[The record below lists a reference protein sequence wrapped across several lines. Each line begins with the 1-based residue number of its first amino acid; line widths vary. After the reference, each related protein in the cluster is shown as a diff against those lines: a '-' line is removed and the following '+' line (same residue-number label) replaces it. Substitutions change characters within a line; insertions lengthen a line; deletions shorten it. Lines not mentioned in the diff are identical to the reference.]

1 VKKSIYANGVQSL
14 RSCCKNTKRGPSWG
28 RQTIKSFT
36 TREKSFLFLQDP
48 GFLSHRNPFHAFIRD
63 CFKITNWKL
72 SFRSV
77 RSQNGTSHLIL
88 GRATSLCNLQTY
100 TSYFLELHYYVP
112 LVEDVDVIYFEF
124 FLKIRNFQLGE
135 YRIIMSV
142 EVMSSYW
149 LHMFF

>member
-1 VKKSIYANGVQSL
+1 MEYNLYVLAVRTLNAVL
-14 RSCCKNTKRGPSWG
+14 LEVG
-28 RQTIKSFT
+28 RQFKTFT
-36 TREKSFLFLQDP
+36 TREKSFLFLQVP

-77 RSQNGTSHLIL
+77 RSQNGTSHLIP
-88 GRATSLCNLQTY
+88 GCATSLCNLQTY

-112 LVEDVDVIYFEF
+112 LVEDVDVIYFES

-135 YRIIMSV
+135 YRIIMSDFQV
-142 EVMSSYW
+142 RRRAERTC
-149 LHMFF
+149 L